1 MDDSNPNSGMNNKIM
16 LTHAGSITFRQSVNE
31 ILYLVISSSD
41 GAHWVFPKG
50 HIEPNESPEETALRE
65 LREEAGIIG
74 EIVDRLPIQSFEKP
88 KEKVSVQYFLVKGL
102 GSGQINER
110 RIVRWEAL
118 DAALELLSFEE
129 DKMVLRDGAGRV
141 HSAGAGHE

>member
-1 MDDSNPNSGMNNKIM
+1 VATRG
-16 LTHAGSITFRQSVNE
+16 
-31 ILYLVISSSD
+31 
-41 GAHWVFPKG
+41 
-50 HIEPNESPEETALRE
+50 IEKR
-65 LREEAGIIG
+65 
-74 EIVDRLPIQSFEKP
+74 

-102 GSGQINER
+102 DSAQRNEK
-110 RIVRWEAL
+110 RIIRWGTL

>member
-1 MDDSNPNSGMNNKIM
+1 M
-16 LTHAGSITFRQSVNE
+16 LTHAGSVTFRQSASE

-74 EIVDRLPIQSFEKP
+74 EIVDRLPIQSFEKR

-102 GSGQINER
+102 GSVQRNEK
-110 RIVRWEAL
+110 RIIRWETL
-118 DAALELLSFEE
+118 DGALELLSFDE
-129 DKMVLRDGAGRV
+129 DKMVLRYGAGRV
-141 HSAGAGHE
+141 HSPGAGHE

>member
-1 MDDSNPNSGMNNKIM
+1 M
-16 LTHAGSITFRQSVNE
+16 LTHAGSVTFRQSDSE

-50 HIEPNESPEETALRE
+50 HIEPNESPAETALRE

-74 EIVDRLPIQSFEKP
+74 EIVDRLPIQSFEKRQ
-88 KEKVSVQYFLVKGL
+88 EKVSVQYFLVKGL
-102 GSGQINER
+102 GSVQRNEK
-110 RIVRWEAL
+110 RIIRWEAL

-129 DKMVLRDGAGRV
+129 DKIVLRDGARKLETRWLWSDARRLKG
-141 HSAGAGHE
+141 G

>member
-1 MDDSNPNSGMNNKIM
+1 M
-16 LTHAGSITFRQSVNE
+16 LTHAGSVTFRQNANE

-65 LREEAGIIG
+65 LREEAGING
-74 EIVDRLPIQSFEKP
+74 EIVDRLPVQSFEKRQ
-88 KEKVSVQYFLVKGL
+88 EKVSVQYFLVKGL
-102 GSGQINER
+102 DSAQRNEK
-110 RIVRWEAL
+110 RIIRWGTL

-129 DKMVLRDGAGRV
+129 DKMVLRYGAGRV
-141 HSAGAGHE
+141 HSTGAGHE

>member
-1 MDDSNPNSGMNNKIM
+1 M
-16 LTHAGSITFRQSVNE
+16 LTHAGSVTFRQGASE

-74 EIVDRLPIQSFEKP
+74 EIVDRLSIQSFEKRR
-88 KEKVSVQYFLVKGL
+88 ERVFVQYFLIKEI
-102 GSGQINER
+102 GSCQRKEQ
-110 RIVRWEAL
+110 RIIRWESQDSAL
-118 DAALELLSFEE
+118 DLLSFEE
-129 DKMVLRDGAGRV
+129 DKMVLREGARRVETRWFWSDARRLEGR
-141 HSAGAGHE
+141 